1 MNLHNSNI
9 TATLGTTTKTNSL
22 SIYLPKGVI
31 RFINH
36 LKNTWKV
43 YLITSI
49 TALIFFILFQLEI
62 AMQPEGW
69 RAYQFP

>member
-1 MNLHNSNI
+1 MNLHNSNKA
-9 TATLGTTTKTNSL
+9 ATYGITTKTNSL
-22 SIYLPKGVI
+22 SIILPKGLK
-31 RFINH
+31 RFTEH

-49 TALIFFILFQLEI
+49 TALVFLILFRLEI